1 MGHKESD
8 TASEW
13 ESEDSG
19 ETERDQDEGE
29 EDELTRRICTM
40 LPHAPPGRDHRDPRE
55 QRVRDVVRRSL
66 KQGSPAYGRQEAIDE
81 GGTFR
86 IEEER
91 VRADEQYIR
100 ESGGL
105 TAAATNKHNEKMG
118 RNERM
123 TREKVRATI
132 SWANPERE
140 KLLNMC
146 AEANGGVKVLR
157 PPEFEPNGRHPE
169 NMPRPS
175 KASQEAAGALHKIFD
190 KTYIQPDL

>member
-1 MGHKESD
+1 M
-8 TASEW
+8 
-13 ESEDSG
+13 
-19 ETERDQDEGE
+19 
-29 EDELTRRICTM
+29 
-40 LPHAPPGRDHRDPRE
+40 
-55 QRVRDVVRRSL
+55 
-66 KQGSPAYGRQEAIDE
+66 
-81 GGTFR
+81 
-86 IEEER
+86 
-91 VRADEQYIR
+91 RADEQYIR
-100 ESGGL
+100 ASGGL
-105 TAAATNKHNEKMG
+105 TAAATQKHKEKTA

-123 TREKVRATI
+123 TREKVAATI
-132 SWANPERE
+132 SWANPERA